1 MRITKNRRVIFRFP
15 TCFIANCFTLGAIRR
30 KLKKNGIILSRK
42 QTKAAVKGLKR
53 YKKSHEDWNLVE
65 VFSPRGDIVDII
77 KVKI

>member
-1 MRITKNRRVIFRFP
+1 M
-15 TCFIANCFTLGAIRR
+15 
-30 KLKKNGIILSRK
+30 KKNGIILSRK

-65 VFSPRGDIVDII
+65 VFSPRGDIVDMI